1 MPSYRANRIAEDM
14 KRELIALIRDLKDP
28 RLSGKLLTVVRVA
41 VSGDGSSAKIYIS
54 AMEGLES
61 AREAAKGLQNA
72 AGLLRGELGRRLRLR
87 KAPELRFIGDDSIA
101 AGTEIARK
109 IAELV
114 ITDDEEDS
122 GNEN

>member
-1 MPSYRANRIAEDM
+1 
-14 KRELIALIRDLKDP
+14 
-28 RLSGKLLTVVRVA
+28 
-41 VSGDGSSAKIYIS
+41 
-54 AMEGLES
+54 MEGLES